1 MELGATL
8 RSRAAHAR
16 GRALRTSVAILAGAL
31 LLLVFLRL
39 LDVGAAF
46 RRLAHLSV
54 GLALLSG
61 AVFLAAYVV
70 RALRWRVLLRPYRV
84 RIRTVA
90 AIYQVATFLNWLL
103 PVRGGEV
110 AMSLLLRHTDGI
122 PIGRSFATVSMDKAM
137 DLLPAIGL
145 LALTPLVGIHLGHG
159 LLWLLVPATAMAGLG
174 VLTLIVLAWRP
185 ERAVALVGSLLGA
198 LLPGRAWQRIEP
210 AIVQF
215 LDTLAALLRRP
226 RTLLAAGAFT
236 LVAIGLDAM
245 FCLLAFRAV
254 GVALSARVAL
264 YGYTVYNLSF
274 ILPSL
279 PGQVGSNELV
289 GLAVFSGLF
298 GVPRSGVGA
307 MFLFSHP
314 LTGILMTCSGL
325 CCLRA
330 LGLSLRGAVGLLRPK
345 EAASR

>member
-8 RSRAAHAR
+8 RIRATHAR
-16 GRALRTSVAILAGAL
+16 GRALRTAAAMLAGAL
-31 LLLVFLRL
+31 LLLVFFHL

-46 RRLAHLSV
+46 RRLGHLSV

-61 AVFLAAYVV
+61 AVFLGAYVV
-70 RALRWRVLLRPYRV
+70 RALRWRVLLRPCRV
-84 RIRTVA
+84 RVRTVV

-103 PVRGGEV
+103 PVRGWEV

-122 PIGRSFATVSMDKAM
+122 PVSRSFATVSMDKAM

-145 LALTPLVGIHLGHG
+145 LALMPLVGLHLGHD
-159 LLWLLVPATAMAGLG
+159 LLWLLVPATAVAGLG
-174 VLTLIVLAWRP
+174 VLTLAVLAWKP

-198 LLPGRAWQRIEP
+198 LLPRRAWERIEP
-210 AIVQF
+210 GIAQF
-215 LDTLAALLRRP
+215 MGTLAALLRRP
-226 RTLLAAGAFT
+226 RTLLVAGAYT
-236 LVAIGLDAM
+236 VVAIGLDAT

-264 YGYTVYNLSF
+264 YGYTIYNLSF
-274 ILPSL
+274 VLPSL

-298 GVPRSGVGA
+298 GEPRSGVGA

-314 LTGILMTCSGL
+314 FTGVLMTCSGL

-330 LGLSLRGAVGLLRPK
+330 LGLSLRGAFGLLRPK
-345 EAASR
+345 EATSQ